1 MCGLAAAPLGLCG
14 PAAAPLGLCEPAA
27 APLGLCEPAAVPLG
41 LCGKSLMKSV
51 TLDEKCPPSPG
62 LDLATT
68 CAFFSASSSHINE
81 LPHNGVKIL
90 ENVLVRDAGSLQ
102 IAQYELVHS
111 HQGPVRR
118 HGRARGANS
127 CLALSS
133 RTQAKR
139 DAESKRTA
147 KAAVL
152 RQTVETPPRT
162 DYQNSSRPLS
172 GLVV

>member
-1 MCGLAAAPLGLCG
+1 MPRVVRARGRSPRVVWARGRPTR
-14 PAAAPLGLCEPAA
+14 
-27 APLGLCEPAAVPLG
+27 V
-41 LCGKSLMKSV
+41 V
-51 TLDEKCPPSPG
+51 RQIFDEKRNFGREVPPSPG

-111 HQGPVRR
+111 YQGPVRR

-162 DYQNSSRPLS
+162 DCQNSSRPLS